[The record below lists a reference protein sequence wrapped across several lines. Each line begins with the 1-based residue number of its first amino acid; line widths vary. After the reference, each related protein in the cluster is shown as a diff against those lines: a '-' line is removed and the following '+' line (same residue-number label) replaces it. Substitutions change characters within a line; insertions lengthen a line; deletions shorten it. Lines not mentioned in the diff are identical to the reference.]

1 MTDETRKST
10 TAETSNYGG
19 KPMNTI
25 ITSTARFEDLEL
37 TVIHKDGERWLT
49 AEQAGKALG
58 FAHPHNGVWKLF
70 KRYQEEFEDG
80 EDYTVAK
87 LATVTGLRDTI
98 IFSPTGCMLL
108 GMFARTPRAKA
119 FRKWAKHLLAEAALD
134 PHKVREE
141 LLAARPLWRAI
152 LRLKLMR
159 GPLGECLTNGDIAR
173 ILRIDRSTL
182 RRHLRRMEAL
192 GIVEPSPDYGKY
204 RRLAANLPLFS
215 NLDNLH

>member
-1 MTDETRKST
+1 
-10 TAETSNYGG
+10 
-19 KPMNTI
+19 
-25 ITSTARFEDLEL
+25 
-37 TVIHKDGERWLT
+37 
-49 AEQAGKALG
+49 
-58 FAHPHNGVWKLF
+58 
-70 KRYQEEFEDG
+70 
-80 EDYTVAK
+80 
-87 LATVTGLRDTI
+87 
-98 IFSPTGCMLL
+98 MLL
-108 GMFARTPRAKA
+108 GMFARTPRARA

-204 RRLAANLPLFS
+204 RRLAANLPLFRH
-215 NLDNLH
+215 LH